1 MKKVALITGAN
12 RGLGLETARQLAEAG
27 ATVIIGARDS
37 AKGEDAAGQLR
48 REGLDVE
55 SVTIDVDDASSVEAS
70 ADWVRARHG
79 HLDILVNN
87 AGIAPEASAGDTAG
101 EVLDVEM
108 SKLLTDT
115 SIKVNSVCPGFAR
128 TDITPVNREQAPLGA
143 DEAARFVVE
152 MALIG
157 DDGPTG
163 RFADRDGAVAW

>member
-1 MKKVALITGAN
+1 MVLPLLRKSQAGRIVNVSTTMGSLSEQLNPSSPYFEAVVPAYQSSKTALNGITVAL
-12 RGLGLETARQLAEAG
+12 
-27 ATVIIGARDS
+27 
-37 AKGEDAAGQLR
+37 
-48 REGLDVE
+48 
-55 SVTIDVDDASSVEAS
+55 
-70 ADWVRARHG
+70 
-79 HLDILVNN
+79 
-87 AGIAPEASAGDTAG
+87 
-101 EVLDVEM
+101 
-108 SKLLTDT
+108 SKLLADT